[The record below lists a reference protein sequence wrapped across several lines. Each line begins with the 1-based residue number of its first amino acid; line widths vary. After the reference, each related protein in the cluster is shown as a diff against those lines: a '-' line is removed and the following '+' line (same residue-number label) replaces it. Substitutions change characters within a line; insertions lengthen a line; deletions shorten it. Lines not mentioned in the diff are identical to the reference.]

1 MPQQIELRN
10 IALQA
15 AQPLVHGVS
24 LTLKRGRV
32 LALVGGSGS
41 GKSLTCAATLGIL
54 PAGVRQTAGEIL
66 ADGKPVSPCAL
77 RGIKIATIM
86 QNPRSAFNPLHT
98 MHTHA
103 RETCLALGKPAD
115 DATLTAAIEAV
126 GLENAARVLKLYPF
140 EMSGGMLQRMMIA
153 MAVLCESPFII
164 ADEPT
169 TDLDVVAQAR
179 ILDLLESIMQKQAP
193 GMLLVTHDM
202 GVVARLA
209 DDVAV
214 MSHGKIVEQGDVETL
229 FNAPKHGAGIMTLLN
244 VSDLSHHYAHGG
256 FSGKHQ
262 HQAVLNNV
270 SLTLKSGE
278 TVALLGRSGCGKST
292 LARLL
297 VGLESPSQGNISWR
311 GEPLA
316 KLNRAQR
323 KAFRRDIQMVFQDS
337 ISAVNPRKTV
347 REILREP
354 MRHLLSLKK
363 AEQLARASEM
373 LKAVDLDDSVLDK
386 RPPQLSGGQLQRV
399 CLARALAVE
408 PKLLILDE
416 AVSNLDLVLQAG
428 VIRLLKKL
436 QQQFGT
442 ACLFITHDLRLVE
455 RFRQRVMVMDNGQ
468 IVETQAVGDKLT
480 FSSDA
485 GRVLQNAVLP
495 AFPVRRRTTEK
506 V

>member
-54 PAGVRQTAGEIL
+54 P
-66 ADGKPVSPCAL
+66 DGKAVYPCAL

-209 DDVAV
+209 DGVAV
-214 MSHGKIVEQGDVETL
+214 MSQGKIVEQGDVETL
-229 FNAPKHGAGIMTLLN
+229 FNAPKHAVTRSL
-244 VSDLSHHYAHGG
+244 VSAH
-256 FSGKHQ
+256 
-262 HQAVLNNV
+262 L
-270 SLTLKSGE
+270 
-278 TVALLGRSGCGKST
+278 ALYGME
-292 LARLL
+292 LA
-297 VGLESPSQGNISWR
+297 S
-311 GEPLA
+311 
-316 KLNRAQR
+316 
-323 KAFRRDIQMVFQDS
+323 
-337 ISAVNPRKTV
+337 
-347 REILREP
+347 
-354 MRHLLSLKK
+354 
-363 AEQLARASEM
+363 
-373 LKAVDLDDSVLDK
+373 
-386 RPPQLSGGQLQRV
+386 
-399 CLARALAVE
+399 
-408 PKLLILDE
+408 
-416 AVSNLDLVLQAG
+416 
-428 VIRLLKKL
+428 
-436 QQQFGT
+436 
-442 ACLFITHDLRLVE
+442 
-455 RFRQRVMVMDNGQ
+455 
-468 IVETQAVGDKLT
+468 
-480 FSSDA
+480 
-485 GRVLQNAVLP
+485 
-495 AFPVRRRTTEK
+495 
-506 V
+506 

>member
-1 MPQQIELRN
+1 M
-10 IALQA
+10 A
-15 AQPLVHGVS
+15 
-24 LTLKRGRV
+24 
-32 LALVGGSGS
+32 
-41 GKSLTCAATLGIL
+41 LGIL

-229 FNAPKHGAGIMTLLN
+229 FNAPKHAVTRSL
-244 VSDLSHHYAHGG
+244 VSAH
-256 FSGKHQ
+256 
-262 HQAVLNNV
+262 L
-270 SLTLKSGE
+270 
-278 TVALLGRSGCGKST
+278 ALYGME
-292 LARLL
+292 LA
-297 VGLESPSQGNISWR
+297 S
-311 GEPLA
+311 
-316 KLNRAQR
+316 
-323 KAFRRDIQMVFQDS
+323 
-337 ISAVNPRKTV
+337 
-347 REILREP
+347 
-354 MRHLLSLKK
+354 
-363 AEQLARASEM
+363 
-373 LKAVDLDDSVLDK
+373 
-386 RPPQLSGGQLQRV
+386 
-399 CLARALAVE
+399 
-408 PKLLILDE
+408 
-416 AVSNLDLVLQAG
+416 
-428 VIRLLKKL
+428 
-436 QQQFGT
+436 
-442 ACLFITHDLRLVE
+442 
-455 RFRQRVMVMDNGQ
+455 
-468 IVETQAVGDKLT
+468 
-480 FSSDA
+480 
-485 GRVLQNAVLP
+485 
-495 AFPVRRRTTEK
+495 
-506 V
+506 